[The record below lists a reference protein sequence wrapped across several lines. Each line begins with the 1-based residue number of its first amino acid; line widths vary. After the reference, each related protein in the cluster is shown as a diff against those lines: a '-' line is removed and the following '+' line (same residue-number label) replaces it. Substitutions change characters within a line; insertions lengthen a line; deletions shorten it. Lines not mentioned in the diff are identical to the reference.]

1 MRPQWYDFPHLT
13 FRPRDTSSGG
23 RGGGGRGTISGGRG
37 FASGGLGEGANGG
50 GRGANDKGSGG
61 GVSTGVKHLPA
72 QHGEQQTYDKKNRQS
87 FRGQGHLKS
96 QFCLQTTDPC
106 PEKAKNKE
114 AELEFLRLHPG
125 CKARFIITAHS
136 GGLANVHTSDFE
148 ETFQC
153 RDEAGLQIA
162 LDLFAKVEQET
173 GVFASRGFF
182 DKDQFDKAQMI
193 HLTSATRDVNPSKEK
208 DGA

>member
-1 MRPQWYDFPHLT
+1 MSCDTSPACPHTESDWPWPAQVRSIFILAGT
-13 FRPRDTSSGG
+13 GEQKAQRVRRRRVMASFAQGGKKGGPVTGGGAADRRGGRGSGTSSGG

-61 GVSTGVKHLPA
+61 GVSTGVKLLPA
-72 QHGEQQTYDKKNRQS
+72 QHGEQQKYDKKNWQS

-136 GGLANVHTSDFE
+136 GVG
-148 ETFQC
+148 Q
-153 RDEAGLQIA
+153 RPYQ
-162 LDLFAKVEQET
+162 
-173 GVFASRGFF
+173 
-182 DKDQFDKAQMI
+182 
-193 HLTSATRDVNPSKEK
+193 
-208 DGA
+208 